1 MVWGYRAMHIR
12 LVPGAW
18 ASVVAAVLVLGST
31 RPAGQTQSPPG
42 QATFRSTTSLVEVDV
57 MVRDDH
63 NQFVM
68 GLTADDLNVLEDDK
82 PQVIEQCYLV
92 STDVGTGVTS
102 IDGSL
107 AAEDDMQSHRLF
119 VLVFDEADLET
130 GALLHIK
137 QGALDFLKQQFKP
150 GDFGGIVVD
159 GQLYQGK
166 LTRDRSTLLSAVR
179 AVKPAFDS
187 RYTRLLPFR
196 QFPRIPGEAEA
207 ERLASGDPF
216 LTTQLGTEACQVDP
230 ISCSSEGGLL
240 NVENRLQQK
249 ARLYI
254 GQARDATR
262 YTLQS
267 LQHVV
272 GALATVPGRKT
283 VVFMSDGFFT
293 SESTSELQRLAGMA
307 ARAGM
312 AIYAI
317 DARGLSGGPPES
329 ADVLTPEGPILAQLD
344 RTDDGAGM
352 LADGTGA
359 FVVRHSTDIAH
370 SLSAIADDTSTYY
383 VVGYRPTNATMDGKF
398 RKIAV
403 KTKRAGLHIRARTGY
418 VATPLPALVVK

>member
-1 MVWGYRAMHIR
+1 MRMRVF
-12 LVPGAW
+12 PGALPG
-18 ASVVAAVLVLGST
+18 VIAALLILGST
-31 RPAGQTQSPPG
+31 RPAGQTQNPPG

-63 NQFVM
+63 NTFV
-68 GLTADDLNVLEDDK
+68 GDLTADDLDVFEDNK

-92 STDVGTGVTS
+92 STDTGTGATS
-102 IDGSL
+102 IGGSL
-107 AAEDDMQSHRLF
+107 ADDNDVGSHRLF

-130 GALLHIK
+130 SALLRIK
-137 QGALDFLKQQFKP
+137 QGALDFLNQQFRP
-150 GDFGGIVVD
+150 GDFGGVVVG
-159 GQLYQGK
+159 GQLFQGK
-166 LTRDRSTLLSAVR
+166 LTRDRSTLLAAVR
-179 AVKPAFDS
+179 AVRPAFDS
-187 RYTRLLPFR
+187 RNTRLLPFR

-216 LTTQLGTEACQVDP
+216 LTTQLGTQDCQDDAT
-230 ISCSSEGGLL
+230 SCGAAGGLQA
-240 NVENRLQQK
+240 VENKLQQK

-262 YTLQS
+262 YTLES

-272 GALATVPGRKT
+272 GALSTVPGRKT
-283 VVFMSDGFFT
+283 VVFMSDGFYT

-317 DARGLSGGPPES
+317 DGRGLSGGPPES
-329 ADVLTPEGPILAQLD
+329 ADVLTSEGPIDALLD
-344 RTDDGAGM
+344 RTDDGAGV

-359 FVVRHSTDIAH
+359 FVVRHSTDIAR
-370 SLSAIADDTSTYY
+370 SLSVIATDTSTYY

-398 RKIAV
+398 RKISV
-403 KTKRAGLHIRARTGY
+403 KTKRPGLHIRARTGY
-418 VATPLPALVVK
+418 VATPLPALVVR

>member
-1 MVWGYRAMHIR
+1 MRIRAF
-12 LVPGAW
+12 PGLLPGI
-18 ASVVAAVLVLGST
+18 VAAVLAFGST
-31 RPAGQTQSPPG
+31 RPAGQTQNPPG

-63 NQFVM
+63 NRFVG

-92 STDVGTGVTS
+92 STDTGTGATS
-102 IDGSL
+102 IDGTL
-107 AAEDDMQSHRLF
+107 ADQSDLGSHRLF

-130 GALLHIK
+130 SALLRIK
-137 QGALDFLKQQFKP
+137 QGALDFLNQQFKS
-150 GDFGGIVVD
+150 GDFGGVVVN
-159 GQLYQGK
+159 GQLFQGK

-187 RYTRLLPFR
+187 RNTRLLPFR

-216 LTTQLGTEACQVDP
+216 LTAQLGTEACQEDAT
-230 ISCSSEGGLL
+230 SCSASGGLQA
-240 NVENRLQQK
+240 VENKLQQK

-272 GALATVPGRKT
+272 GALSTVPGRKT
-283 VVFMSDGFFT
+283 VVFLSDGFYT
-293 SESTSELQRLAGMA
+293 SESTAELRRLAGMA

-317 DARGLSGGPPES
+317 DGRGLSGGPPET
-329 ADVLTPEGPILAQLD
+329 ADVLTPEGPIGAQLD

-370 SLSAIADDTSTYY
+370 SLSQIADDTSTYY

-398 RKIAV
+398 RKIEV
-403 KTKRAGLHIRARTGY
+403 KAKVPGLHIRARTGY

>member
-1 MVWGYRAMHIR
+1 MRIR
-12 LVPGAW
+12 VLPGAVPGIM
-18 ASVVAAVLVLGST
+18 AALLVLGST
-31 RPAGQTQSPPG
+31 RPAGQTQNPTG

-63 NQFVM
+63 NQFVG
-68 GLTADDLNVLEDDK
+68 GLTADDLDVLEDDK

-92 STDVGTGVTS
+92 STDSGTGVTS

-107 AAEDDMQSHRLF
+107 ADQDDMQAHRLF
-119 VLVFDEADLET
+119 VLVFDESDLET
-130 GALLHIK
+130 GALLRIK
-137 QGALDFLKQQFKP
+137 QGAQDFLNHEFKP
-150 GDFGGIVVD
+150 GDFGGVVVS
-159 GQLYQGK
+159 GQLFQGK
-166 LTRDRSTLLSAVR
+166 LTRDRPTLLAAVR

-187 RYTRLLPFR
+187 RSTRLLPFR

-216 LTTQLGTEACQVDP
+216 LTTQLGTEACQEDI
-230 ISCSSEGGLL
+230 ISCSAAGGLQG
-240 NVENRLQQK
+240 VENKLQQK

-254 GQARDATR
+254 GEARDATR
-262 YTLQS
+262 YTLES

-272 GALATVPGRKT
+272 GALSTVPGRKT
-283 VVFMSDGFFT
+283 VVFMSDGFYT
-293 SESTSELQRLAGMA
+293 SESTNELQHLAGMA

-317 DARGLSGGPPES
+317 DGRGLSGGPPES
-329 ADVLTPEGPILAQLD
+329 ADVLTPEGPIGAQLD

-359 FVVRHSTDIAH
+359 FVVRHSTDIAR
-370 SLSAIADDTSTYY
+370 SLSVIANDTSTYY

-398 RKIAV
+398 RKISV
-403 KTKRAGLHIRARTGY
+403 KTKRPGLHIRARTGY

>member
-1 MVWGYRAMHIR
+1 MSWGFPSMRIR
-12 LVPGAW
+12 LVPGVLPW
-18 ASVVAAVLVLGST
+18 IVAAGLVLGST

-63 NQFVM
+63 NQFVL

-82 PQVIEQCYLV
+82 PQVVEQCYLV

-107 AAEDDMQSHRLF
+107 GGEDDMQSHRLF

-130 GALLHIK
+130 SALLRIK
-137 QGALDFLKQQFKP
+137 QGALDFLNKQFKP
-150 GDFGGIVVD
+150 GDFGGVVVG
-159 GQLYQGK
+159 GQLFQGK
-166 LTRDRSTLLSAVR
+166 LTRDRSTLLAAVR

-216 LTTQLGTEACQVDP
+216 LTAQLGTEACQVDAT
-230 ISCSSEGGLL
+230 SCSAAGGLL
-240 NVENRLQQK
+240 NVENKLQQK

-262 YTLQS
+262 YTLES

-283 VVFMSDGFFT
+283 VVFLSDGFFT
-293 SESTSELQRLAGMA
+293 SESTTELQRLAGMA
-307 ARAGM
+307 ARAGL

-317 DARGLSGGPPES
+317 DGRGLGGGPPES
-329 ADVLTPEGPILAQLD
+329 ADVLTPEGPISAQLD

-359 FVVRHSTDIAH
+359 FVVRHATDIAH
-370 SLSAIADDTSTYY
+370 SLSVIADDTSTYY

-398 RKIAV
+398 RKISV
-403 KTKRAGLHIRARTGY
+403 KTKRPGLHIRARTGY